1 MSLFSD
7 SHSAFRADLRA
18 FIEERLT
25 PHADEWEERC
35 SFPRSLFQEFGSKGF
50 LGLSRD
56 PAFGGRGLDFG
67 FNVVLAEELPRS
79 KMMGLTLSILGQ
91 TNIYTPLLEHVGTPE
106 QKAEFLLPTIRGHIV
121 GALGVTEP
129 SGGSDIIG
137 MVRTQ
142 ARDDGDFWVISGEKK
157 FITNGPIADY
167 VVALVRTRSDGGPY
181 SLSLVIVPT
190 KLPGFRVKEDL
201 KKLGLRTSPTGWL
214 EFKECRVPK
223 RLTLGKPHLGHFYL
237 MQNIL
242 EERLVGAVAGLAT
255 ARLVFE
261 DTVKHLQNRKA
272 FGQPLA
278 KLQAVRHRM
287 SELAASQEACRRFTY
302 SVCESFRDG
311 KVEAKE
317 ICMIKFL
324 VYETVQRIV
333 EQCLQFHGG
342 HGFLEDNWITRVYR
356 DARALT
362 VGGGSSELMK
372 DLVAAYLRL

>member
-1 MSLFSD
+1 MGLFSD
-7 SHSAFRADLRA
+7 AHNAFRAELRA
-18 FIEERLT
+18 FIEQQLT
-25 PHADEWEERC
+25 PHADEWEQRC
-35 SFPRSLFQEFGSKGF
+35 YLPRSIFREFGSRGL
-50 LGLSRD
+50 LGLNRD

-67 FNVVLAEELPRS
+67 YNVLLAEELPRA
-79 KMMGLTLSILGQ
+79 KMMGLTLSVLGQ
-91 TNIYTPLLEHVGTPE
+91 TNIYTPLLERLGTVD
-106 QKAEFLLPTIRGHIV
+106 QKAEFLRPTIRGEMV

-142 ARDDGDFWVISGEKK
+142 AVDDGDFWIVSGEKK

-167 VVALVRTRSDGGPY
+167 VVTLVRTRPQAGPY
-181 SLSLVIVPT
+181 SLSLLIVPT
-190 KLPGFRVKEDL
+190 NQAGFRVKEDL

-214 EFKECRVPK
+214 EFTKCRVPK
-223 RLTLGKPHLGHFYL
+223 SLTLGKPHLGHFYL
-237 MQNIL
+237 LQNIL
-242 EERLVGAVAGLAT
+242 EERLVGAVAGLA
-255 ARLVFE
+255 AAKLVFE
-261 DTVKHLQNRKA
+261 DTVEHLRSREA
-272 FGQPLA
+272 FGQPLG

-287 SELAASQEACRRFTY
+287 SELAASHEACRRFTY

-324 VYETVQRIV
+324 VYETVQKIV

-342 HGFLEDNWITRVYR
+342 HGFLEDNWITRVFR

-362 VGGGSSELMK
+362 IGGGSSELMK
-372 DLVAAYLRL
+372 DLVATYLRL